1 MPDAELIYLM
11 LSLAVSTLIS
21 EDLACITAG
30 LMVSQGQI
38 DFFSASLA
46 CFLGI
51 LAGDMLLY
59 LAGRY
64 LGRAALARRPLR
76 WVTSDAA
83 VERASTWFRRRGLA
97 VIFISRFTPGL
108 RLPTYFA
115 AGVLRTNPLS
125 FLLYFSLA
133 CLLWAPSLV
142 WLASQFGDRA
152 EGLLQQ
158 FEEHTLWLLVGLG
171 LLVFTMTRIVV
182 PLFTLRGRRLWIGAI
197 RRQTHWEY
205 WPRWRLYWPVLGTIL
220 WQSLHHRS
228 FAMVTAVNP
237 DLEGGGLVGE
247 SKANGLARLNGPGV
261 PAFCFFPHVANA
273 AGVGGAGHAECAT
286 VAGATGGAAATAL
299 VEKHVHDLEQWRT
312 QNNIAYPLILKP
324 DAGERGT
331 GVTLINNQAQAR
343 AWFAD
348 YPRNAIAQPFIAGLE
363 FGISYL
369 RFPGEAHGCVV
380 SISAKELPSVVGDGG
395 STLEQLILQH
405 PRHVAMARTL
415 LATNAKRLIDVPA
428 AGEQVELSPLGTHS
442 LGAAFL
448 DRQHL
453 HTPEL
458 EQAIDAISQRVPGFF
473 LGRYDIRVPS
483 VEDLQAGRNLAVLE
497 LNGLTGEPAHIYDP
511 QHSVSYAR
519 KVLRQTWRD
528 AFVIAAANIKAGAR
542 PTRGRELWNLLRSS
556 R

>member
-1 MPDAELIYLM
+1 MPEAELVYLM
-11 LSLAVSTLIS
+11 LSLAVSTLVS

-30 LMVSQGQI
+30 LMVSQGRI
-38 DFFSASLA
+38 DFFAASLA

-76 WVTSDAA
+76 WVTNDVA
-83 VERASTWFRRRGLA
+83 VDRASTWFRRRGLA

-125 FLLYFSLA
+125 FLWYFSLA

-142 WLASQFGDRA
+142 WFASQFGDRA

-158 FEEHTLWLLVGLG
+158 FEEHTLWILTGLG
-171 LLVFTMTRIVV
+171 LLVFTMTRLVV
-182 PLFTLRGRRLWIGAI
+182 PLFTARGRRLWIGAI
-197 RRQTHWEY
+197 RRQMRWEY
-205 WPRWRLYWPVLGTIL
+205 WPRWRLYWPVLGTIF
-220 WQSLHHRS
+220 WQSLRHRS
-228 FAMVTAVNP
+228 FLMVTAVNP

-247 SKANGLARLNGPGV
+247 SKANALAKLRGPGV
-261 PAFCFFPHVANA
+261 PAFCFLPHAVAQSTAHAA
-273 AGVGGAGHAECAT
+273 AGAIAT
-286 VAGATGGAAATAL
+286 SATQRTQ
-299 VEKHVHDLEQWRT
+299 DLERWRT
-312 QNNIAYPLILKP
+312 ENNIPYPLILKP

-331 GVTLINNQAQAR
+331 GVTLIQNQAA
-343 AWFAD
+343 AELWFAD
-348 YPRNAIAQPFIAGLE
+348 YPRAAIAQPFIAGLE
-363 FGISYL
+363 FGISYM
-369 RFPGEAHGCVV
+369 RFPDESRGRVV
-380 SISAKELPSVVGDGG
+380 SLSAKVPPSILGDGH
-395 STLEQLILQH
+395 STIEQLILKH
-405 PRHVAMARTL
+405 PRHVALARSL
-415 LATNAKRLIDVPA
+415 LASQAKRAMEIPA
-428 AGEQVELSPLGTHS
+428 DGEVVELNALGTHS
-442 LGAAFL
+442 RGAAFL

-453 HTPEL
+453 LTPEL
-458 EQAIDAISQRVPGFF
+458 ERAIDIMSQRTPGFY
-473 LGRYDIRVPS
+473 LGRYDVRVPS
-483 VEDLQAGRNLAVLE
+483 VEDFQAGRNLAVLE

-528 AFVIAAANIKAGAR
+528 AFAIAAINVKAGAR
-542 PTRGRELWNLLRSS
+542 QTNGRELWNLWRCS